1 MKNTMTLMTAQTPSD
16 VRMPVVAL
24 PISGH
29 AFGAAAVCV
38 NGTVASAATSIV
50 RDRKAVVSS
59 IVAGATGT
67 DLGLTQ
73 GYFPGTSAWRP
84 PNC

>member
-16 VRMPVVAL
+16 VRMPVVAM

-38 NGTVASAATSIV
+38 N
-50 RDRKAVVSS
+50 
-59 IVAGATGT
+59 GATGT